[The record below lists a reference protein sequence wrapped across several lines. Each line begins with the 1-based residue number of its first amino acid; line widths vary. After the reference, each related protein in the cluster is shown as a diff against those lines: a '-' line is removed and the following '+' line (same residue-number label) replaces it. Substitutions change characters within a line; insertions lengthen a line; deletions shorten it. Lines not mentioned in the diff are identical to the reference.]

1 MNRVESAINNG
12 RCIIAIGA
20 RALATAE
27 VQAEMRRRPLPF
39 IALGGEPVNPAVA
52 LSAAAVA
59 PATSEPGGMVV
70 LIEPEAGA
78 DGKALS
84 ELARLLGTGQ
94 HKPRLTVAARSFNP
108 FALPMAMRLLKF
120 DHEKQ
125 RALDFVAGL
134 PVPSLQAVATAS
146 QAAAAVVAEKQ
157 AQKKT
162 GPRAPRPTLVG
173 REDELA
179 ALRELLAAPGT
190 PILVQGAPGSGR
202 RWLIES
208 ALEGTEHKRI
218 PDLALSRGVG
228 VDSFAA
234 VLAMAA
240 REAGDP
246 ALHELLVGKAH
257 PTPAELAEALLAAA
271 RSPSL
276 AGHVWVIDGVDSL
289 LDRRDSSF
297 YRSGR
302 LELALRQLL
311 LTETTVQFVFPAS
324 MNPVYYREGQAVLR
338 RTVAV
343 AGLKGREL
351 HELFAAW
358 HAPEFPR
365 DRFGHIQER
374 VHGHPLSARTF
385 AVCVSAQEEPDVDA
399 LLERKRF
406 LAAESIDDLGP
417 LSRQLK
423 KLVEGLEPALLEAL
437 HAAAMPQ
444 VRLDAEGFQGL
455 GINRKVRLQLLSLG
469 VLDQTPGD
477 DRRYS
482 VHPLVRTLLDR
493 RKVEDFGRMEEFGN
507 WCLQRADSLKR
518 SGSRVE
524 AVALAIEGN
533 RLLTEAR
540 RIRSRMPLPYPILDA
555 DLENIRSLMRRRQP
569 RLDIART
576 RVNELKKRARTNTEL
591 LLCHAE
597 LLGLEKAKAEDIEQA
612 YVKIAEQAPT
622 AEVFHTEASWHLSR
636 NARGRAVAALERG
649 VAAFPEDARLQRRL
663 AGLYLSQKRREDAV
677 ATLQKAQE
685 LEPMMPDTYGMM
697 GEISTELGP
706 EHWEQAETYLAEALR
721 LAPSHPVHLTRKA
734 GLLRLQAMADA
745 DRREALLEE
754 AEAVLRQA
762 ILEEKNNRRAQ
773 TMLATV
779 LIDKDGDLDQA
790 RWLLKQVMRKGR
802 GGRRREHPDALV
814 QRARLLVRDEAWDD
828 AEALITR
835 AIKGEPS
842 FHAAFAVRGELHHRK
857 GDLIPAFEAYK
868 SARERS
874 PREAP
879 ERALY
884 EAALLALTTEI
895 EAAAARA
902 AEAAAESG
910 ASAPAPAAPASSRAG
925 ATVLRKTAAEGE
937 PAEAPATDEAPTADA
952 VPAAAQDELGEA
964 TADTVP
970 TETASPAEPGA
981 ASEDEAAP
989 EAPAEQDTTPQAASE
1004 APAVPE
1010 AAPEA
1015 AAEDSTPGA

>member
-59 PATSEPGGMVV
+59 PAVSEPGGMVV

-84 ELARLLGTGQ
+84 ELARLIGAGQ

-134 PVPSLQAVATAS
+134 PVPTLQAVATAT
-146 QAAAAVVAEKQ
+146 QAAAAVVAEKK
-157 AQKKT
+157 AQKKA

-179 ALRELLAAPGT
+179 ALKELIAAPGT
-190 PILVQGAPGSGR
+190 PILVHGAPGSGR
-202 RWLIES
+202 RWLIEG
-208 ALEGTEHKRI
+208 ALEGTELKRL
-218 PDLALSRGVG
+218 PDLSFYRGIG

-234 VLAMAA
+234 ILAMAA

-246 ALHELLVGKAH
+246 ALHELLVGTTH
-257 PTPAELAEALLAAA
+257 PTPAALAEALLAAA
-271 RSPSL
+271 CSPAL
-276 AGHVWVIDGVDSL
+276 AGHVWVIDGLDSL

-324 MNPVYYREGQAVLR
+324 MNPVYYREGQAALR
-338 RTVAV
+338 RRLPV

-351 HELFAAW
+351 HELFEAW

-365 DRFGHIQER
+365 DRFGPIQER
-374 VHGHPLSARTF
+374 IHGHPLAARTF

-423 KLVEGLEPALLEAL
+423 KLVEGLSPELLEAL
-437 HAAAMPQ
+437 HAVAMPR
-444 VRLDAEGFQGL
+444 VRLDAEGLQGL
-455 GINRKVRLQLLSLG
+455 GVNRKVRLELLSLG

-540 RIRSRMPLPYPILDA
+540 RIRSRMPLPYPLLDA

-612 YVKIAEQAPT
+612 YVKLAEQAPT

-706 EHWEQAETYLAEALR
+706 EHWEQAESYLAEALR
-721 LAPSHPVHLTRKA
+721 LAPNHPVHLTRKA
-734 GLLRLQAMADA
+734 GLLRLQALTDA
-745 DRREALLEE
+745 ERREVLLEE
-754 AEAVLRQA
+754 AEALLRQA
-762 ILEEKNNRRAQ
+762 IVEEKNNRRAQ

-814 QRARLLVRDEAWDD
+814 QRARLLVRDEAWDE
-828 AEALITR
+828 AEALIAR

-884 EAALLALTTEI
+884 EAALSTLTSEI

-902 AEAAAESG
+902 AEAAAEAG
-910 ASAPAPAAPASSRAG
+910 ATEPAPAAPATSRAG
-925 ATVLRKTAAEGE
+925 ATVLRKTAAE
-937 PAEAPATDEAPTADA
+937 EAAAPSPDEAPTADA
-952 VPAAAQDELGEA
+952 APAAAEEEPSEP

-970 TETASPAEPGA
+970 TETAAPAEA
-981 ASEDEAAP
+981 
-989 EAPAEQDTTPQAASE
+989 EAPAAPAEAETSDGELATDGDDTT
-1004 APAVPE
+1004 
-1010 AAPEA
+1010 
-1015 AAEDSTPGA
+1015 GADA